1 MVIGGDFNTDITS
14 NTRLA
19 KYMSDT
25 FNLDY
30 IRNDAPTT
38 IDNTTIDLV
47 FARNLNVNLK
57 TYLSYFSYHKP
68 ILSKVTFK

>member
-1 MVIGGDFNTDITS
+1 MFIGGDFNTDITS

-19 KYMSDT
+19 TYMSDT

-38 IDNTTIDLV
+38 IHNTTIDIV
-47 FARNLNVNLK
+47 FARNSNVNLK
-57 TYLSYFSYHKP
+57 THLSYFSYHK
-68 ILSKVTFK
+68 LMYVYYQK